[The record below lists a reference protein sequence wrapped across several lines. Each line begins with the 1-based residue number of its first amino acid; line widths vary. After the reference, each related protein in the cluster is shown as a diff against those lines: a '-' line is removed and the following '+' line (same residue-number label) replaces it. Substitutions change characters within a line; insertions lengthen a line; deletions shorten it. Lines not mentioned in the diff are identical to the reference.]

1 MELVIE
7 TNNLTK
13 KYGALTAVNKLNL
26 KVQRGS
32 IHGFLGPNGA
42 GKTTTIKILVGL
54 LTPDEGKVKVL
65 GQELDGEKGF
75 FQSLYE
81 QADSRL
87 GIGYMPELP
96 KFPKHLKG
104 WELLD
109 IYGRMY
115 GMTEQQRKEQIP
127 KLVEMVGLKDRE
139 NDLIGKYSKGM
150 QQRIGIAQA
159 LLNNPELVILDE
171 PSLGLDPVGMVEVRE
186 LVKSIAREGA
196 TVFVSSHLL
205 FEVEQICTDV
215 TIINHGT
222 ALVSDSLPNVSG
234 LLSGPALLHVEVAK
248 ISRNVVNAVKS
259 LPFVSNVVQTGS
271 TLRIQIST
279 HEDVRVHVSK
289 EITRAGGIIVGM
301 SQKTSNLEDV
311 FIQLISKDQGGK
323 PQ

>member
-7 TNNLTK
+7 TSNLTK
-13 KYGALTAVNKLNL
+13 RYGALTAVNKLNL

-54 LTPDEGKVKVL
+54 LTPDEGNVKVL
-65 GQELDGEKGF
+65 GQELHGEKGF
-75 FQSLYE
+75 LQSFHE

-127 KLVEMVGLKDRE
+127 KLIEMVGLKGRE

-150 QQRIGIAQA
+150 QQRIGIAQS

-186 LVKSIAREGA
+186 LVKNIAREGV

-222 ALVSDSLPNVSG
+222 ALVSDNLPNVSG

-248 ISRNVVNAVKS
+248 ISRNVVSAVKS
-259 LPFVSNVVQTGS
+259 LPFVSSIVQTGS

-279 HEDVRVHVSK
+279 HEDVRVQVSQ

-323 PQ
+323 LQ

>member
-13 KYGALTAVNKLNL
+13 RYGALTAVNKLNL

-54 LTPDEGKVKVL
+54 LTPDEGNVKVL
-65 GQELDGEKGF
+65 GQELHGEKGF
-75 FQSLYE
+75 LQSFYE

-87 GIGYMPELP
+87 GIGFMPELP

-115 GMTEQQRKEQIP
+115 GMTEQRRKEQIP
-127 KLVEMVGLKDRE
+127 KLVEMVGLKGRE

-186 LVKSIAREGA
+186 LVKSIAREGV

-248 ISRNVVNAVKS
+248 ISGNVVSAVKS

-271 TLRIQIST
+271 TLRIQISK
-279 HEDVRVHVSK
+279 HEDVRVQVSQ

>member
-1 MELVIE
+1 MELAIE
-7 TNNLTK
+7 TSNLTK
-13 KYGALTAVNKLNL
+13 RYGALTAVNKLNL

-54 LTPDEGKVKVL
+54 LKPDEGNVKVL
-65 GQELDGEKGF
+65 GQVLHGKNGF
-75 FQSLYE
+75 LQSFYE
-81 QADSRL
+81 QADMRL
-87 GIGYMPELP
+87 GIGYVPELP
-96 KFPKHLKG
+96 RFPKHLKG

-115 GMTEQQRKEQIP
+115 GMTEQQRKEQVP
-127 KLVEMVGLKDRE
+127 KLIEMVGLKGRE

-159 LLNNPELVILDE
+159 LLNNPDLIILDE
-171 PSLGLDPVGMVEVRE
+171 PSLGLDPMGMVEVRE
-186 LVKSIAREGA
+186 LVKNVAREGM

-215 TIINHGT
+215 TIINRGT
-222 ALVSDSLPNVSG
+222 ALISDSLPNVSAM
-234 LLSGPALLHVEVAK
+234 LSGPALLHIEVAK
-248 ISRNVVNAVKS
+248 ISRNVVSAVKS
-259 LPFVSNVVQTGS
+259 LPFVTSVTQTGS

-279 HEDVRVHVSK
+279 HEDVRVQVSQ